1 MSAVKTLKR
10 VALEEAD
17 FTFISELFALV
28 AMAHILLKVKAHE
41 DHVSWRSLDG
51 LHVPSL

>member
-1 MSAVKTLKR
+1 MPGPGVLPSTD
-10 VALEEAD
+10 EC
-17 FTFISELFALV
+17 SELFASV